1 MSNISKTQRVWTKA
15 DKRFLALRTEF
26 VSNDTIVI
34 YERGGA
40 KALYYEPDSTYLYD
54 NLVIQWGS
62 GANDSKGKEIL
73 EGDIVRIVPDG
84 NIYKSY
90 CGEIILS
97 TKDSFI
103 IKSEQGNIEPLLDF
117 KNLEII
123 GNIFQLPCNPDHN
136 GECLVC
142 DCWLSDCPFNKE
154 KAEDDLQKLV
164 KEDPIWQKPL

>member
-1 MSNISKTQRVWTKA
+1 MNNISKTQRVWAKA
-15 DKRFLALRTEF
+15 DKRFLVLRTEF
-26 VSNDTIVI
+26 VPNDTIVI

-62 GANDSKGKEIL
+62 GVNDSKDKEIL

-90 CGEIILS
+90 CGEIIVS
-97 TKDSFI
+97 TKDCFM
-103 IKSEQGNIEPLLDF
+103 IKSEQGNIEPLLDS

-142 DCWLSDCPFNKE
+142 DCWLSDCPFNKNE
-154 KAEDDLQKLV
+154 K
-164 KEDPIWQKPL
+164 